1 MFNRYNSGEKQ
12 NMETGLPPSLLL
24 PFGYHFFQPKMSRAV
39 NSTELASHSHFGLK
53 ITIKTQKTLCRLT
66 TEEEKNPKHYVL
78 LLFALLFNF
87 QPKSFIVMFNK
98 NILFS

>member
-1 MFNRYNSGEKQ
+1 
-12 NMETGLPPSLLL
+12 
-24 PFGYHFFQPKMSRAV
+24 MSRAV
-39 NSTELASHSHFGLK
+39 NSIELVSHSHFGLK

-87 QPKSFIVMFNK
+87 QAKSFIVMLNK
-98 NILFS
+98 NILFLHKCLKNIFKTYFCIQCLKLSKIKLN